1 MSCALETTWTEEYE
15 IINVTG
21 EAYQEVSVQD

>member
-1 MSCALETTWTEEYE
+1 MSHALETTQIEEYE
-15 IINVTG
+15 IIHATG

>member
-1 MSCALETTWTEEYE
+1 MSHALETTRVEEYE
-15 IINVTG
+15 IINATG